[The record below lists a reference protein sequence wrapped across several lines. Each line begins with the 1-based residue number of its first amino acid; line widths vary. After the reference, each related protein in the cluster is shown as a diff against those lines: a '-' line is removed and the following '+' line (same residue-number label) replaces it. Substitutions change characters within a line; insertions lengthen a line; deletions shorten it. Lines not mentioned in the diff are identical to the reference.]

1 MRTVRITFTNG
12 NVQEVSGIPEDSK
25 ITFGTVHGG
34 GTMTPGGANL
44 CLRIYKG
51 SRDNGNQ
58 LAVFQGVESFI
69 DLSLSLSLP
78 VAKKEWIDR

>member
-34 GTMTPGGANL
+34 GSSVGNANL